1 MLFPRIPRLA
11 VLLLTSALA
20 AAIVGAS
27 YTLYFNPETEFWKQ
41 TARRK
46 LAWVEELRAKHGYVI
61 GVVGGSTT
69 TFGIDAEIIEREAHL
84 PVANLGLHAGMGP
97 ESCVGFGFTA
107 LKRGDTLIV
116 SLEPSM
122 LTEEESGPTGLGIRL
137 AWVLG
142 LPELLDW
149 GDASG
154 DSWQRANP
162 TKFQPGGYHVVTML
176 GKLLLNQ
183 PLYRYAIRDSRPGG
197 LQVTSERRP
206 FTSSM
211 KLSDNPQQVT
221 LSSSGRILLKTIRD
235 EAARRGLKLVYVL
248 PWSYWP
254 EDTADERRT
263 ANDAL
268 LQQIS
273 EFMPVLSESNLGVH
287 SAAQD
292 FADSGQH
299 LTAEAAA
306 ERSRIF
312 SKTLQ
317 SAGLKPH
324 IEN

>member
-1 MLFPRIPRLA
+1 MPRLTI
-11 VLLLTSALA
+11 LLLTSALVA
-20 AAIVGAS
+20 VVVGAS

-41 TARRK
+41 TAIRK
-46 LAWVEELRAKHGYVI
+46 LAWVREMRAKHGYVI
-61 GVVGGSTT
+61 GVIGGSTT
-69 TFGIDAEIIEREAHL
+69 TFGIDAETIERAHHL

-97 ESCVGFGFTA
+97 DACVGFGLAA
-107 LKRGDTLIV
+107 LEQGDTLIV
-116 SLEPSM
+116 SFEPSM
-122 LTEEESGPTGLGIRL
+122 LTEEESEPTGLGVRL

-142 LPELLDW
+142 KPELLDW
-149 GDASG
+149 GQASG
-154 DSWQRANP
+154 NSWHRANP

-176 GKLLLNQ
+176 GKILLNQ
-183 PLYRYAIRDSRPGG
+183 PLYRYEIKDSRPGG

-211 KLSDNPQQVT
+211 KLSADSQQTT
-221 LSSSGRILLKTIRD
+221 LSSSGRELLKAIRD
-235 EAARRGLKLVYVL
+235 EATRRGLRVAYLL
-248 PWSYWP
+248 PWAYWP
-254 EDTADERRT
+254 ENTADQRRA

-312 SKTLQ
+312 CKTLQ
-317 SAGLKPH
+317 SAGMQPR
-324 IEN
+324 IDN

>member
-1 MLFPRIPRLA
+1 MPRLT

-41 TARRK
+41 TASRK

-69 TFGIDAEIIEREAHL
+69 TFGIDAETIEREEHL

-97 ESCVGFGFTA
+97 ETCVGLGFTA
-107 LKRGDTLIV
+107 LKQGDTLIV

-122 LTEEESGPTGLGIRL
+122 LSEEESGPTGLGVRL

-149 GDASG
+149 SNASKE
-154 DSWQRANP
+154 SWQKVNP
-162 TKFQPGGYHVVTML
+162 TKFQPGGSHIMPML

-183 PLYRYAIRDSRPGG
+183 PLYRYATKDSRPGG

-221 LSSSGRILLKTIRD
+221 LSSSGRMLLKTIRD
-235 EAARRGLKLVYVL
+235 EAARRGLKVVYVL

-254 EDTADERRT
+254 EDTADQRRT
-263 ANDAL
+263 TNDTL

-273 EFMPVLSESNLGVH
+273 EFMPVLRESKLGVH
-287 SAAQD
+287 SAVQD

-306 ERSRIF
+306 ERSRIL
-312 SKTLQ
+312 SKALQ
-317 SAGLKPH
+317 SAGWKPH
-324 IEN
+324 TKN

>member
-1 MLFPRIPRLA
+1 
-11 VLLLTSALA
+11 
-20 AAIVGAS
+20 
-27 YTLYFNPETEFWKQ
+27 
-41 TARRK
+41 
-46 LAWVEELRAKHGYVI
+46 
-61 GVVGGSTT
+61 
-69 TFGIDAEIIEREAHL
+69 
-84 PVANLGLHAGMGP
+84 
-97 ESCVGFGFTA
+97 
-107 LKRGDTLIV
+107 
-116 SLEPSM
+116 M
-122 LTEEESGPTGLGIRL
+122 LTEEESGPTGLGVRL

-149 GDASG
+149 SNASKE
-154 DSWQRANP
+154 SWQKVNP
-162 TKFQPGGYHVVTML
+162 TKFQPGGYHVMTML

-183 PLYRYAIRDSRPGG
+183 PLYRYATRDSRPGG

-211 KLSDNPQQVT
+211 KLSDNPQQAT
-221 LSSSGRILLKTIRD
+221 LSSSGRMLLKTIRD
-235 EAARRGLKLVYVL
+235 EAARRGLKVIYVL

-254 EDTADERRT
+254 QDTADQRRT
-263 ANDAL
+263 KNDTL

-273 EFMPVLSESNLGVH
+273 EVMPVLRESNLGVH